1 MLAVPVTDVNNNVI
15 RRCGSKT
22 EEQNG
27 GNRKEKNR
35 NGSGS
40 YKKNTQAGSHQKV
53 VVLTR
58 KLRHICID

>member
-1 MLAVPVTDVNNNVI
+1 MLAVYITDVNKNVI

-27 GNRKEKNR
+27 GNRKGKNR
-35 NGSGS
+35 SGSGS

-53 VVLTR
+53 VAWTR
-58 KLRHICID
+58 KLRPISID